1 MTRRALVAPAWIGK
15 LPSRGDFVRSTGQ
28 PALVRT
34 MDDWLSQGI
43 ELMSADARWKEI
55 YDRRPSAHFA
65 FFSAGQPRAVAG
77 HLMASSDASGR
88 RFPFVVA
95 GAFEVAESLA
105 FLPCAPLAL
114 ARLWSRFEAVAKAAA
129 TAQDP
134 GATLAEFAKTETEL
148 EVDAA
153 AYEATLRDFVEL
165 QTMASVQQML
175 EDAGHALDLR
185 QAILAI
191 GLLLQPVLGSSVQSL
206 NKGLRLPLPED
217 PLYRPLV
224 AGCWLQMVAPFLR
237 RLDLEIGLFLP
248 RQGRTPGLSI
258 GFAGGSP
265 EHLHAMFDPDVAAES
280 FIEPTPA
287 QWIEDQV
294 HQDYAVSKLSSY
306 LVQPQLSLRQALATF
321 RETFLGA

>member
-1 MTRRALVAPAWIGK
+1 MSRRTLVSPAWIGK
-15 LPSRGDFVRSTGQ
+15 LPTRGDFVRSSGHPT
-28 PALVRT
+28 LVRT

-43 ELMSADARWKEI
+43 ERMAADARWKEV

-65 FFSAGQPRAVAG
+65 FLAASHPRAVAG
-77 HLMASSDASGR
+77 HLMASADASGR

-95 GAFEVAESLA
+95 GGFEVGDPLA

-114 ARLWSRFEAVAKAAA
+114 TRLWARFEQVARAAA
-129 TAQDP
+129 AAPDP
-134 GATLAEFAKTETEL
+134 GATLAELAQPEL
-148 EVDAA
+148 ELDVDAA
-153 AYEATLRDFVEL
+153 AYGATLRDFVEL
-165 QTMASVQQML
+165 QTMASVQEML
-175 EDAGHALDLR
+175 QDAGHALDLR

-206 NKGLRLPLPED
+206 KKGLRVPLPGD

-224 AGCWLQMVAPFLR
+224 AGFWLQLVAPFLK
-237 RLDLEIGLFLP
+237 RLEMEIGLFLP
-248 RQGRTPGLSI
+248 RQGAAPSLAI

-265 EHLHAMFDPDVAAES
+265 EHLHALFDADVAAEA

-294 HQDYAVSKLSSY
+294 CQDYAVSKLSSY

-321 RETFLGA
+321 RETFLGT